1 MTPLEQSRYRKKI
14 IKMNPHQLTCCPG
27 TLATGYDTYSPVA
40 LRRLFDGTRVS
51 HVLPFAPPAKSEET
65 MAAFIDNRK
74 RLSVSGVQEKLSMVL
89 DGKQLR
95 LTREREQGQYILKPV
110 PRDLKKVDQAP
121 MNEHLTMQLAEQVF
135 GIRTAANTLIF
146 FADGTPA
153 YLTRRFDLAADG
165 RKWGSEDFASLA
177 GKTSENAGPNFK
189 YNFSYEELGLVL
201 RKFLPA
207 WRVEIEKLFQL
218 LVFNYLFS
226 NGDAHLKNFS
236 VLESA
241 QGDYFLSPAYDLL
254 NTRIHV
260 DDTDFAL
267 SKGLFSDSYK
277 STEWQKQGHPAYS
290 DFMHLAERWKMRP
303 KRAAKFLNS
312 FLNKVEEVVVLVEQ
326 SYLIDSVKRSYLQYY
341 RTKKNFLKKGS
352 PLE

>member
-1 MTPLEQSRYRKKI
+1 MRS
-14 IKMNPHQLTCCPG
+14 
-27 TLATGYDTYSPVA
+27 S
-40 LRRLFDGTRVS
+40 
-51 HVLPFAPPAKSEET
+51 
-65 MAAFIDNRK
+65 
-74 RLSVSGVQEKLSMVL
+74 
-89 DGKQLR
+89 
-95 LTREREQGQYILKPV
+95 
-110 PRDLKKVDQAP
+110 
-121 MNEHLTMQLAEQVF
+121 
-135 GIRTAANTLIF
+135 F

-189 YNFSYEELGLVL
+189 YNYSYEKLGLLL

-207 WRVEIEKLFQL
+207 WRVEIERLFQL
-218 LVFNYLFS
+218 VVFNYVFS

-236 VLESA
+236 VLESP

-267 SKGLFSDSYK
+267 SEGLFSDDYR

-290 DFMHLAERWKMRP
+290 DFMQLAERWQMRP
-303 KRAAKFLNS
+303 KRAAKILRAFLD
-312 FLNKVEEVVVLVEQ
+312 KKEEVTELAER
-326 SYLIDSVKRSYLQYY
+326 SYLAAPVKRSYLQNF
-341 RTKKNFLKKGS
+341 RTRKNFLKIGS
-352 PLE
+352 PQE